1 MSVYSNII
9 HRKNG
14 KQSRMSFS
22 GCMDKQ
28 TVVHPYMGILPNTE
42 KEQTIDT
49 HHTQTDLKNS
59 EEAVFK

>member
-1 MSVYSNII
+1 
-9 HRKNG
+9 
-14 KQSRMSFS
+14 MSFS

-59 EEAVFK
+59 EEAIFK